1 MAQVNG
7 VAIADRG
14 SAHPSGALFLLAHP
28 AKASIIIQPE
38 TGTEVELRSGSAFL
52 VARCGDSG
60 SAEHA
65 FDKAHETAQRALDI
79 ISAAGQRPMQI
90 VDAHTEVLLWWR
102 EGSRQILRVISVMPT
117 GIEISMSVTVMG
129 ADGQIVPSAPQ
140 PQPTWHASLRYFRL
154 SQLTDDLT
162 EAFRNAYLAFESILS
177 LRYPRLTFPSRRP
190 GGRLVHEAEGVWLER
205 ALRAVD
211 SSNPLNQA
219 YVSRTG
225 DCVTDF
231 IQDVYTDVRCR
242 LFHAKSGSSVILPH
256 SIIDRRSV
264 RAACAN
270 LMRVTQ
276 MLITSWLSGRRGGGV
291 LTHYGFKM
299 AYGAVLSDAL
309 LTVEGEP
316 RSRGIS
322 SVAIPM
328 RIATALN
335 APGLLT
341 AIGCFANP
349 RRLPALRRAR
359 VSKAANVLLEYEFPG
374 LLEPNRLD
382 ELQFQTGFQLRNSGE
397 PKSIFR
403 S

>member
-1 MAQVNG
+1 MARVNG
-7 VAIADRG
+7 VPIADRR
-14 SAHPSGALFLLAHP
+14 STHPSGALFLLTQP
-28 AKASIIIQPE
+28 AKASIVIQPD
-38 TGTEVELRSGSAFL
+38 TGTEVELRSGSSFL
-52 VARCGDSG
+52 VARCGDSA
-60 SAEHA
+60 STEQA
-65 FDKAHETAQRALDI
+65 FDNAHETGQRALDI

-117 GIEISMSVTVMG
+117 GIEISASVTVVG
-129 ADGQIVPSAPQ
+129 ADGKTVPPAPQ

-177 LRYPRLTFPSRRP
+177 LRYPRLTSPRP
-190 GGRLVHEAEGVWLER
+190 ESEGVWLGR

-225 DCVTDF
+225 DCVADF

-256 SIIDRRSV
+256 SIVDRRAV

-276 MLITSWLSGRRGGGV
+276 MLITSWLSGRRGGGG
-291 LTHYGFKM
+291 LTYYGFEM
-299 AYGAVLSDAL
+299 AYGTVFSDAL

-316 RSRGIS
+316 RSRGVS
-322 SVAIPM
+322 AVATPM

-341 AIGCFANP
+341 AVGCFASP

-359 VSKAANVLLEYEFPG
+359 VSKAASVLLGYEFPG
-374 LLEPNRLD
+374 QLEPDELD
-382 ELQFQTGFQLRNSGE
+382 ELQFQLGFQLRNSGE